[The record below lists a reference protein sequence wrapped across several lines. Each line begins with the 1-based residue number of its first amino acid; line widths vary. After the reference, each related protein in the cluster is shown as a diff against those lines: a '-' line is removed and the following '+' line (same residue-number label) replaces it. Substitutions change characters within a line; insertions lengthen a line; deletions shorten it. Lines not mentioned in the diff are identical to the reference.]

1 MKKLFIALASAIALT
16 GTISLT
22 ACAKN
27 SSIGTDKFEN
37 LKTAQSVYGFS
48 AASAGM
54 IISDM
59 NESTPQVIPEQGNQ
73 TTPEQGTTGGQ
84 TTTDQGNQTAPDQG
98 AATTSTELDGYMTL
112 VDSLL
117 SDGGFNTSS
126 EQSDRAE
133 YSEKLVVTYRN
144 MQNEQN
150 YYTLYYNQVLSHS
163 EQERDEI
170 EETFNITGIMLVD
183 GKEYP
188 IRGEREVSS
197 ERRESEVETEFRVTL
212 NDTSYMLV
220 EQSQED
226 DDGESSQEFSY
237 SIYENG
243 RLKERS
249 SFEYEEERGETEL
262 KMTCLR
268 DGQSD
273 VICFERETVRGR
285 EVIRLRTG
293 SGRQQRSYIVEK
305 KTDANGNSYYEYT
318 PDNSR
323 YDD

>member
-1 MKKLFIALASAIALT
+1 MKKLFIALATAVALT

-27 SSIGTDKFEN
+27 SSLGTDKFEN

-59 NESTPQVIPEQGNQ
+59 NESAPQVTPE
-73 TTPEQGTTGGQ
+73 TTPDQGTTGGQ
-84 TTTDQGNQTAPDQG
+84 TTTDQG
-98 AATTSTELDGYMTL
+98 ATTTSAELDGYMTL

-144 MQNEQN
+144 MENEQN
-150 YYTLYYNQVLSHS
+150 YYTLYYNQVLTES
-163 EQERDEI
+163 ETERDEV
-170 EETFNITGIMLVD
+170 EETFDITGIMLVD
-183 GKEYP
+183 GAEYP
-188 IRGEREVSS
+188 IRGEREVST
-197 ERRESEVETEFRVTL
+197 ERGESEAETQFKVTL
-212 NDTSYMLV
+212 SDASYMLV
-220 EQSQED
+220 EQSQESE
-226 DDGESSQEFSY
+226 DGESSQEFSY

-249 SFEYEEERGETEL
+249 TFEYEEERGETEL

-273 VICFERETVRGR
+273 VICFERATVRGR
-285 EVIRLRTG
+285 EVIRLKTG
-293 SGRQQRSYIVEK
+293 SGRQQRRYIVEK
-305 KTDANGNSYYEYT
+305 KTDANGNPYYEYT
-318 PDNSR
+318 PDDSR

>member
-1 MKKLFIALASAIALT
+1 MKKLFIALATAVALT

-27 SSIGTDKFEN
+27 SSLGTDKFEN

-59 NESTPQVIPEQGNQ
+59 NESAPQVTPEQGNQ
-73 TTPEQGTTGGQ
+73 TTPDQSA
-84 TTTDQGNQTAPDQG
+84 TTTSA
-98 AATTSTELDGYMTL
+98 ELDGYMTL

-144 MQNEQN
+144 MENEQN
-150 YYTLYYNQVLSHS
+150 YYTLYYNQVLTES
-163 EQERDEI
+163 ETERDEV
-170 EETFNITGIMLVD
+170 EETFDITGIMLVD
-183 GKEYP
+183 GAEYP

-197 ERRESEVETEFRVTL
+197 ERGESEAETQFKVTL
-212 NDTSYMLV
+212 SDTSYMLV
-220 EQSQED
+220 EQSQESE
-226 DDGESSQEFSY
+226 DGESSQEFSY

-249 SFEYEEERGETEL
+249 TFEYEEERGETEL

-268 DGQSD
+268 NGQND
-273 VICFERETVRGR
+273 VICFERAMVRGR
-285 EVIRLRTG
+285 EVIRLKTG
-293 SGRQQRSYIVEK
+293 SGRQQRRYIVEK

-318 PDNSR
+318 PDDSR

>member
-1 MKKLFIALASAIALT
+1 MKKLFIALATAVALT

-27 SSIGTDKFEN
+27 SSLGTDKFEN

-59 NESTPQVIPEQGNQ
+59 NESAPQVTPEQGNQ
-73 TTPEQGTTGGQ
+73 TTPDQGTTGGQ
-84 TTTDQGNQTAPDQG
+84 TTTDQGNQTTPDQG
-98 AATTSTELDGYMTL
+98 ATTTSAELDGYMTL

-144 MQNEQN
+144 MENEQN
-150 YYTLYYNQVLSHS
+150 YYTLYYNQVLTES
-163 EQERDEI
+163 ETERDEV
-170 EETFNITGIMLVD
+170 EETFDITGIMLVD
-183 GKEYP
+183 GAEYP
-188 IRGEREVSS
+188 IRGEREVST
-197 ERRESEVETEFRVTL
+197 ERGESEAETQFKVTL
-212 NDTSYMLV
+212 SDASYMLV
-220 EQSQED
+220 EQSQESE
-226 DDGESSQEFSY
+226 DGESSQEFSY

-249 SFEYEEERGETEL
+249 TFEYEEERGETEL

-273 VICFERETVRGR
+273 VICFERATVRGR
-285 EVIRLRTG
+285 EVIRLKTG
-293 SGRQQRSYIVEK
+293 SGRQQRRYIVEK
-305 KTDANGNSYYEYT
+305 KTDANGNPYYEYT
-318 PDNSR
+318 PDDSR